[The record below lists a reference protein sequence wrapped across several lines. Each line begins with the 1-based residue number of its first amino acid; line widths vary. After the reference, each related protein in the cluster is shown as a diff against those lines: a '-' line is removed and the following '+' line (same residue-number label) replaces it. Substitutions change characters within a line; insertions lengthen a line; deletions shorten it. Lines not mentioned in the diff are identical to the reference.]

1 MASWHRLR
9 NFDSFDLFKRSWER
23 TYRRDNETF
32 FDEFVRRKEG
42 KTGGF
47 DREESSLAEK
57 DGAVYMGVAL
67 FDIWRD
73 AKRRGS
79 FLRPGYKL
87 QISLPSPANARL
99 LVYPACRGCLRFFS
113 RPLPLLTRPI
123 QFRLACSVPVRIPR
137 LADDET
143 FLPSFLLAPST
154 DGNCRKFHFRK
165 FLLRIERAG
174 KYRLIRRWSTIR
186 RWKIRF
192 Q

>member
-123 QFRLACSVPVRIPR
+123 QFRLACSVPSQSEFRAWP
-137 LADDET
+137 T
-143 FLPSFLLAPST
+143 TKPSFLPSFSLLPRVEIA
-154 DGNCRKFHFRK
+154 GNFTFGNFFFASNAR
-165 FLLRIERAG
+165 EN
-174 KYRLIRRWSTIR
+174 TV
-186 RWKIRF
+186 
-192 Q
+192 